1 MLGRVGK
8 MTPAASL
15 FGIWPT
21 NCTRRIVGSVPF
33 LCLLNHR
40 LSLEFSMSSGTDSSQ
55 SPSGTVGNRPEELP
69 PVSPPSAGFIVQL
82 FLIPALIVMAVVA
95 VWALFGKLADSE
107 SNWQQL
113 VTELGSSN
121 DHRRWRAALGI
132 AQLLRN
138 EEVAAPTDREPLATN
153 PLVIDSLTELF
164 RKSLVTPTQTDE
176 DITNQEFLARTLST
190 LRADEKTLPPLA
202 EAMKDTYNVE
212 VRKSALMSVGVIA
225 GRHFDEVTGYSGKG
239 DTGSSKAT
247 VVRKLPVEKPT
258 ITDEAVL
265 KQLRLCAQDPLP
277 VVRHLAGFAL
287 ASVSGEDSL
296 KQLKVMLLDG
306 DRYARANAAIG
317 LARNGS
323 TECVPTLIELLNESL
338 KPFDSTATYE
348 TESDR
353 RLAENSYQVEQPAV
367 VRNCL
372 RATLELWPQ
381 LNEVQKTE
389 LKAVVSKVAT
399 EFFAADVKIQAAE
412 LLKMMDS
419 K

>member
-1 MLGRVGK
+1 M
-8 MTPAASL
+8 
-15 FGIWPT
+15 
-21 NCTRRIVGSVPF
+21 
-33 LCLLNHR
+33 
-40 LSLEFSMSSGTDSSQ
+40 
-55 SPSGTVGNRPEELP
+55 
-69 PVSPPSAGFIVQL
+69 SPPSAGFIVQL

-113 VTELGSSN
+113 VAELGSSN

-138 EEVAAPTDREPLATN
+138 EEVSAPTDREPLATN

-164 RKSLVTPTQTDE
+164 RKSLVNPTQTDE
-176 DITNQEFLARTLST
+176 DVTNQEFLARTLST

-202 EAMKDTYNVE
+202 EAMKDTYNIE

-225 GRHFDEVTGYSGKG
+225 GRHFDEATGYSANG
-239 DTGSSKAT
+239 DAAT
-247 VVRKLPVEKPT
+247 AVASTTRKLPVEKPT

-323 TECVPTLIELLNESL
+323 TDCVPTLVELLNESL

-353 RLAENSYQVEQPAV
+353 LLAENSYQVEQPAV

-372 RATLELWPQ
+372 RATQDLWLQLDDAQKAELR
-381 LNEVQKTE
+381 
-389 LKAVVSKVAT
+389 AVIDQVAT
-399 EFFAADVKIQAAE
+399 EFFAADTRMQAAE
-412 LLKMMDS
+412 LLKMINS